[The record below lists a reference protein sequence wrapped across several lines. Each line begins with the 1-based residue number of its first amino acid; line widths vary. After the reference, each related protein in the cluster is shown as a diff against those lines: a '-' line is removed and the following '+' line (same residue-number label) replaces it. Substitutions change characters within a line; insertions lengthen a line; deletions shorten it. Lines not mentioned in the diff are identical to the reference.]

1 MEALRHKIIKT
12 ESQYINYCNELEEIL
27 DSGDSGKKTN
37 AAEDEIELFTFL
49 IEKYDQEHNTLADA
63 NPIELLKS
71 LMRDHKI
78 KSIKLA
84 QLLEVSTGLIS
95 DMLNCK
101 KGMSKEIIPVLSE
114 RFKLRQEAFNRP
126 YKLKLEFSQR
136 LKETSSKKLK
146 EIKSI
151 V

>member
-1 MEALRHKIIKT
+1 MEALRYKMIKT
-12 ESQYINYCNELEEIL
+12 ESQYINYCKELEKIL
-27 DSGDSGKKTN
+27 DSGKKTR
-37 AAEDEIELFTFL
+37 AVKDETELLTFL

-63 NPIELLKS
+63 HPIELLKS

-78 KSIKLA
+78 KSIELA
-84 QLLEVSTGLIS
+84 QLLKVSTGLIS
-95 DMLNCK
+95 DMLNYK
-101 KGMSKEIIPVLSE
+101 KGLSKETIRVLSE

-136 LKETSSKKLK
+136 LKKASSKKLK
-146 EIKSI
+146 GIKSL